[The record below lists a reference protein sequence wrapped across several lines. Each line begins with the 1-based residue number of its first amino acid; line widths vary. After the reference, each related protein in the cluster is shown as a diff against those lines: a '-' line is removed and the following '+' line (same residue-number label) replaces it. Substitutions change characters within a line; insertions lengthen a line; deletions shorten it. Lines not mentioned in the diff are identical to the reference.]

1 MRSRGP
7 PEPFQDTHAI
17 VPEPVRHVVVGL
29 DEISSRITSCLMA
42 DAADECRI
50 ASGDVGDNAGFAR
63 GANLPE
69 TFADAGGS
77 RHEGLRLN
85 KKSRFKLINWHT
97 GEPVVS
103 FQPSFSFTSK

>member
-1 MRSRGP
+1 MAASSTFLRFLKWKMDGKWKWKMHTAWATARGA
-7 PEPFQDTHAI
+7 FK
-17 VPEPVRHVVVGL
+17 
-29 DEISSRITSCLMA
+29 
-42 DAADECRI
+42 RI
-50 ASGDVGDNAGFAR
+50 ASGDVGDNAEFAR

>member
-1 MRSRGP
+1 
-7 PEPFQDTHAI
+7 
-17 VPEPVRHVVVGL
+17 
-29 DEISSRITSCLMA
+29 MA

-50 ASGDVGDNAGFAR
+50 VSGDVGDNAEFAR

-69 TFADAGGS
+69 TVADSGGR

-85 KKSRFKLINWHT
+85 KELRLKLINWHT

>member
-1 MRSRGP
+1 MRRGKGSFSRDVS
-7 PEPFQDTHAI
+7 F
-17 VPEPVRHVVVGL
+17 VVGL

-50 ASGDVGDNAGFAR
+50 ASGDVGDNAEFAR

-77 RHEGLRLN
+77 RHERLRLN
-85 KKSRFKLINWHT
+85 KKSRLKLINWQT

-103 FQPSFSFTSK
+103 LRPSFSFTSK